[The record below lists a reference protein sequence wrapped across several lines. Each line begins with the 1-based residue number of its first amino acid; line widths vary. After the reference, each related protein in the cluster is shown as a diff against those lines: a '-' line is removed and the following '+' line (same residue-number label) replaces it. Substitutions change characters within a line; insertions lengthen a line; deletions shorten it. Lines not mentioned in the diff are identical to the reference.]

1 MNTNQSEQA
10 KGPETA
16 ESIMRKYALSQER
29 ALTMNYR
36 ADEVLEMMEEYA
48 GVYFDQHQQSQPGLK
63 QWVSE
68 WIDVKGR
75 LPEDEKQEVM
85 CSSIDSVYRST
96 FQYNYRTNRFESYEY
111 PFGARNI
118 THWQP
123 QLQPPNSTTTPKS
136 DMVSKAE
143 ICKLLESE
151 KINSGKR
158 APQINVFETLH
169 NQHIDEIIT
178 KIKEI

>member
-1 MNTNQSEQA
+1 MANQLEQA

-48 GVYFDQHQQSQPGLK
+48 GVYFDQQHQPQPGIK

-68 WIDVKGR
+68 GDLYRESEVRLIAARFARESRLKHDVTSN
-75 LPEDEKQEVM
+75 DT
-85 CSSIDSVYRST
+85 ITT
-96 FQYNYRTNRFESYEY
+96 FDAWFNKENFVQAY
-111 PFGARNI
+111 
-118 THWQP
+118 
-123 QLQPPNSTTTPKS
+123 LPNSTTTTTTPKS
-136 DMVSKAE
+136 DMISK
-143 ICKLLESE
+143 E
-151 KINSGKR
+151 KVIDILDEHLIFSDKVIAKSSN
-158 APQINVFETLH
+158 QIIQEC
-169 NQHIDEIIT
+169 IT